1 MKGKYQKEVL
11 GAVVAECTSIA
22 QVCRELGLAP
32 LGSNFKTICKYIE
45 LHQLDT
51 SHFKGQGW
59 NKGLSYSEKTA
70 HLPLEEILQ
79 KNVIYNSD
87 RLKRRLI
94 KAGLKE
100 NKCEVCGV
108 SGEDFFLELHH
119 INGDH
124 NDNRLENLQI
134 LCMQHHHET
143 KGFRKPKSKPY
154 EVPEHLAKRLY
165 IKQTKPTRI
174 CKYCGKEFLN
184 DRWDRNRS
192 FCSRECYHKYMS
204 NLSIG
209 SPNSIT
215 KEKVLEVIDNYSDIT
230 HLSQHFNVSR
240 PTMRK
245 ILDTHGLLEDFKLKY
260 EFKAKPV
267 IQYDLNMNIIK
278 EWPSLIDAMETTN
291 VKDIHRVVSGKRRS
305 AGGYIWRYK

>member
-1 MKGKYQKEVL
+1 
-11 GAVVAECTSIA
+11 
-22 QVCRELGLAP
+22 
-32 LGSNFKTICKYIE
+32 
-45 LHQLDT
+45 
-51 SHFKGQGW
+51 
-59 NKGLSYSEKTA
+59 
-70 HLPLEEILQ
+70 
-79 KNVIYNSD
+79 
-87 RLKRRLI
+87 
-94 KAGLKE
+94 
-100 NKCEVCGV
+100 
-108 SGEDFFLELHH
+108 
-119 INGDH
+119 
-124 NDNRLENLQI
+124 
-134 LCMQHHHET
+134 MQHHHET

-204 NLSIG
+204 NLSTG
-209 SPNSIT
+209 SSNSIT

-245 ILDTHGLLEDFKLKY
+245 ILDTYGLLEDFKLKY
-260 EFKAKPV
+260 EFKTKPV
-267 IQYDLNMNIIK
+267 IQYDLNMNLIK
-278 EWPSLIDAMETTN
+278 EWPSLTDAIETTN
-291 VKDIHRVVSGKRRS
+291 VKDIHKVVSGKRRS